1 MLRLPASKLLNRN
14 LNLLKGAF
22 LYITGDEGSV
32 YFKSYKSSKINSD
45 FTSTAKEQPPEREI
59 TYICGLGA
67 KVGCERLSEHS
78 TCSDESHKYRLF
90 LFLVVSTLLRKSGF
104 FE

>member
-32 YFKSYKSSKINSD
+32 YFKSYKSVKKIWGWGQE
-45 FTSTAKEQPPEREI
+45 K
-59 TYICGLGA
+59 
-67 KVGCERLSEHS
+67 
-78 TCSDESHKYRLF
+78 
-90 LFLVVSTLLRKSGF
+90 
-104 FE
+104 